1 MSKFCSCDGNYKN
14 IRNDMNLCEKNGES
28 FIPYLGMLLKDIN
41 FFEESGKYL
50 NEKGC
55 INMDKIEKINDLFD
69 KYFKY
74 KKDDKK
80 IKPDIKNNKELA
92 FFDNLEIISEEELEK
107 IANNVE
113 PEFKYDKIGDK
124 RLTNIDK
131 KCFNNIPKK
140 RCTIAGTR
148 GSLEK
153 I

>member
-1 MSKFCSCDGNYKN
+1 MIYLIN
-14 IRNDMNLCEKNGES
+14 I
-28 FIPYLGMLLKDIN
+28 
-41 FFEESGKYL
+41 L
-50 NEKGC
+50 N
-55 INMDKIEKINDLFD
+55 I
-69 KYFKY
+69 
-74 KKDDKK
+74 KKMIKK
-80 IKPDIKNNKELA
+80 IIKYNKELA

-113 PEFKYDKIGDK
+113 PEFKYDKKGDK

>member
-1 MSKFCSCDGNYKN
+1 MY
-14 IRNDMNLCEKNGES
+14 
-28 FIPYLGMLLKDIN
+28 
-41 FFEESGKYL
+41 
-50 NEKGC
+50 
-55 INMDKIEKINDLFD
+55 KIEKINDLFD

-80 IKPDIKNNKELA
+80 NKPDIKYNKELA

-113 PEFKYDKIGDK
+113 PEFKYDKKGDK

-131 KCFNNIPKK
+131 KCFDGVIKK